1 MNLTDKIT
9 VTNEDNKILMS
20 RHPDNYFD
28 LAIVDLEYCI
38 GASKPSIKPN
48 IVTQNNGK
56 KSKIKQPNYKQ
67 KDWDLKLSD
76 NEYLLELF
84 RVSKNQIIFGGNY
97 YGLKGGYIVWDKLNG
112 ESDQY
117 GCELAWCSLNSR
129 TDIIYYLWRGMFQGI
144 YCGKDIKKA
153 LIQQGNKGLNE
164 ERIHQT
170 QKPVILYEYLLRN
183 YASEGFKIIDTHLG
197 SGSIAI
203 ACNNL
208 GFELVA
214 CELDTDHHE
223 DFLQRWNKYYKEY
236 LEKQKQTEFIF

>member
-1 MNLTDKIT
+1 MNLTNKIT

-20 RHPDNYFD
+20 RYPDNYFD

-112 ESDQY
+112 ESDQF
-117 GCELAWCSLNSR
+117 GCELAWCSLNNR
-129 TDIIYYLWRGMFQGI
+129 TDIIYYLWRGMFQGV

-153 LIQQGNKGLNE
+153 LIQQGNKNLNE

-183 YASEGFKIIDTHLG
+183 YASTGFKIIDTHLG

-214 CELDTDHHE
+214 CELDVDHHS
-223 DFLQRWNKYYKEY
+223 DFLYRWNNYYKEY
-236 LEKQKQTEFIF
+236 LEKQKQTEIIF